1 MTEDGNQW
9 QWNRPHSIVVRAST
23 GIVGG
28 WGSIPNR
35 LTPKDV
41 KIDRLRFSACT
52 KDVMFLDNLRDFVL
66 RSLANLLGVVAK
78 FILANKDVLL
88 DIYHA

>member
-1 MTEDGNQW
+1 
-9 QWNRPHSIVVRAST
+9 
-23 GIVGG
+23 
-28 WGSIPNR
+28 
-35 LTPKDV
+35 
-41 KIDRLRFSACT
+41 
-52 KDVMFLDNLRDFVL
+52 MFLDNLRDFVL